1 VRAVSQ
7 TKEFSNWLG
16 DFPEPWFFSDAESA
30 AARLRAAGFE
40 NVETG
45 LEDAAFVAPS
55 GQEFEEYLR
64 IFVLHRHLE
73 QLPSEEVR
81 AAFLQKLVEASA
93 GDNPPWMLDY
103 CRLNIRAHKP
113 PQRKARA

>member
-1 VRAVSQ
+1 MSFVSV
-7 TKEFSNWLG
+7 LR
-16 DFPEPWFFSDAESA
+16 
-30 AARLRAAGFE
+30 RLRIAGALVAVHGLGMASTGWAAPVPIF
-40 NVETG
+40 TTK
-45 LEDAAFVAPS
+45 S
-55 GQEFEEYLR
+55 GTITAGEQG
-64 IFVLHRHLE
+64 VLHLHLE
-73 QLPSEEVR
+73 RLPSEEVR